1 MRKEYSHSFIVFVST
16 LFFILPLSPIQ
27 AENDFKFSHL
37 TVMDGLLHNSA
48 TCITQDSLGFVWIGT
63 QRGLNRYDGYKLD
76 SYLHPADLY
85 NSIFKNR
92 IRKIAIAENY
102 LWVATFSGLQ
112 CFDIVSKKYIDF
124 RDVNNVGL
132 ANRQIIQQLF
142 IDSKHRMWVST
153 TGKLE
158 CLLLDQNKKEPELK
172 SVEINNSSVF
182 NTASK
187 RTPDA
192 VELQN
197 GVVIILSDGNTYQVH
212 TLGTT
217 KLTTKFL
224 KLPLSNIRKMKA
236 VGNDLWLFS
245 EDKAIV
251 VRQKNGVFEQID
263 AFSYLPCAVVGVEY
277 TSSSVFVSTNH
288 GIMKISRM
296 PIVNR
301 IEYHYHSVLDPN
313 SVCSD
318 HQSGILIDNY
328 NNLWITTWSG
338 GVSYSNIGKQMF
350 ELVKFMPIQSNKYLP
365 NEFVYSIHEDN
376 KGDIYVGT
384 KFGGISRFNIQ
395 TKTFDYTLNLKE
407 KLGINAVVPCIK
419 SDDDWVYAAV
429 TFQGSSIYRI
439 NKRNQRIE
447 LVKSYMPNTIFSFD
461 IDKHK
466 QLWVGILGIGLS
478 CLKIENGKAISEKL
492 FSQKSDPVYNL
503 SSNEVNYVFSDKQK
517 NEVLISTTN
526 GINRLMLDDKGS
538 VSAISYYLA
547 NEKNSNS
554 LSSNYVWPIDKENDS
569 TYWVGTMGSGLNRII
584 IGKRE
589 EGIATYNAE
598 RFGTKDGAPSND
610 IESVLVDKFGHVWC
624 GGRYLSQF
632 NYKTKKFKTYY
643 EEDGIQSYL
652 FGTGTSCKTRNGM
665 LFFGGLKGMNYFT
678 PDTTVEKKQY
688 KIVFTRL
695 LIDGKTLVVGDT
707 LNGKIVLENDLSHIS
722 EVRLPYPCNNFTIE
736 FSSLTYSQKK
746 NIQYR
751 YKLKGFDND
760 WVYING
766 LSPFAM
772 YPKLPYKKYTF
783 IVEVGSN
790 NQWNNVVRE
799 MDIFILPPWWLSV
812 WAYMLYTIL
821 VLLIIYFTARYSL
834 NWINLKRQVTLQNER
849 EKQKEELMELKMNFF
864 TNISHEFKT
873 PLTLINAS
881 VNEIESQNEQLFGNR
896 YFQIL
901 KRNNSKLLHL
911 ISELM
916 DFQRSNA
923 SLIELKTTEIDVC
936 KFVQEIVEE
945 FMPLAER
952 SSIDMKLTLSQSK
965 MLAWVDEECL
975 VKIITN
981 VISNSIRYTE
991 SGGKIE
997 VKLSIG
1003 DLNQYQAKYKSKIAF
1018 TKDMQSGKQL
1028 IFSVSDTGVG
1038 ISSESLPDIFERFH
1052 TIISK
1057 TSKHL
1062 GSGVG
1067 LALVKSLV
1075 ELHKGGVLISSER
1088 FKGTEFVFSIPLESD
1103 YLTEYQKT
1111 IDNQFDRQL
1120 YFDDYKVQI
1129 LDSEEIAST
1138 VNDETKPT
1146 LLIVDDNKDI
1156 LMILQDHFKSE
1167 FNILLA
1173 LDGKEALDICNEKY
1187 PDIIISDVM
1196 MPVMTGLEFCNKVKS
1211 QLNTCF
1217 IPVILLTARG
1227 TTEQQIEGIDEGA
1240 DAYMPKPFHMGL
1252 LHATVVNLLNKSKLA
1267 SSRKV
1272 ANAEDV
1278 TANKAV
1284 RNLVIDQEKQLFI
1297 DKLTKLI
1304 LNNIDNSDYSVE
1316 HLSLDI
1322 GISRS
1327 RLYGQIKSITNGTL
1341 GDFIREVRLQKAA
1354 ELFRS
1359 TSMSIS
1365 EVGFQV
1371 GMESPSFFTRSFKQR
1386 FDMLPSE
1393 YIKRIKNNEI

>member
-1 MRKEYSHSFIVFVST
+1 MRKKYTLRIYVLFLMSFLSHFTSS
-16 LFFILPLSPIQ
+16 LH
-27 AENDFKFSHL
+27 AENDFKFNHL
-37 TVMDGLLHNSA
+37 TVIDGLLHNSA
-48 TCITQDSLGFVWIGT
+48 TCITQDSLGFIWIGT

-85 NSIFKNR
+85 NTVFKNR
-92 IRKIAIAENY
+92 ILKIAVANNY
-102 LWVATFSGLQ
+102 LWVATFSGIQ
-112 CFDIVSKKYIDF
+112 CFDIATKKYIDYK
-124 RDVNNVGL
+124 DVNNIDL
-132 ANRQIIQQLF
+132 ANRKIIQQLF
-142 IDSKHRMWVST
+142 VDSKHRMWIST
-153 TGKLE
+153 YKKLE
-158 CLLLDQNKKEPELK
+158 CVQIIEKNKEPELK
-172 SVEINNSSVF
+172 SIEIINSQVF
-182 NTASK
+182 NTINRKA
-187 RTPDA
+187 PEV

-197 GVVIILSDGNTYQVH
+197 GVVILLNDGNIYQMQSSKSNQLYTKHLKSPLSD
-212 TLGTT
+212 
-217 KLTTKFL
+217 
-224 KLPLSNIRKMKA
+224 IRNLKA

-245 EDKAIV
+245 VNRAIV
-251 VRQKNGVFEQID
+251 VRLKNGVLEQID
-263 AFSYLPCAVVGVEY
+263 AVSYLPCVIKEIQH
-277 TSSSVFVSTNH
+277 TTNSVFVSTNQ
-288 GIMKISRM
+288 GILKINRKPIGSR
-296 PIVNR
+296 V
-301 IEYHYHSVLDPN
+301 EYHHHSVLDPN
-313 SVCSD
+313 SVSSD
-318 HQSGILIDNY
+318 HHSGILIDKQ
-328 NNLWITTWSG
+328 NNLWITTWSA

-384 KFGGISRFNIQ
+384 KFGGISRFNLQ
-395 TKTFDYTLNLKE
+395 TKTFDFTLNLKE
-407 KLGINAVVPCIK
+407 KLGLNAVVPCIK
-419 SDDDWVYAAV
+419 SDDDWVYAVV
-429 TFQGSSIYRI
+429 TSLGSAIYRI
-439 NKRNQRIE
+439 NKRNLRIE
-447 LVKSYMPNTIFSFD
+447 LVKSFMPYTVFSFD

-466 QLWVGILGIGLS
+466 QLWVGMIGLGLS
-478 CLKIENGKAISEKL
+478 CIKIENGKVVSDKLYSE
-492 FSQKSDPVYNL
+492 KSDPVHNL
-503 SSNEVNYVFSDKQK
+503 SSNHVNYVFSDKQK

-526 GINRLMLDDKGS
+526 GINRLMLDDKGK
-538 VSAISYYLA
+538 VTAIAYYVA
-547 NEKNSNS
+547 NENNPNS
-554 LSSNYVWPIDKENDS
+554 LTSNYVWPIDKENDS
-569 TYWVGTMGSGLNRII
+569 TYWVGTMGSGLNRIV

-589 EGIATYNAE
+589 EGIANYKAE
-598 RFGTKDGAPSND
+598 RFGTNENAPSND
-610 IESVLVDKFGHVWC
+610 IESVLVDKFGNVWC
-624 GGRYLSQF
+624 GGRYLSKF
-632 NYKTKKFKTYY
+632 NYKTKKFTTYY
-643 EEDGIQSYL
+643 EEDGIQSYH
-652 FGTGTSCKTRNGM
+652 FGTGTSCKARSGM
-665 LFFGGLKGMNYFT
+665 LFFGGLKGMNYFM

-695 LIDGKTLVVGDT
+695 LIDGKTLAIGDT
-707 LNGKIVLENDLSHIS
+707 LNGKIVLKKDLTHIS
-722 EVRLPYPCNNFTIE
+722 EVRLPYPYNSFTIE

-760 WVYING
+760 WVYVNG
-766 LSPFAM
+766 LSPYAM

-790 NQWNNVVRE
+790 NQWNNVVSE
-799 MDIFILPPWWLSV
+799 IEIIISPPWWLSA

-821 VLLIIYFTARYSL
+821 VLMIIYFTARYSL
-834 NWINLKRQVTLQNER
+834 NWINLKRQVSLQNER
-849 EKQKEELMELKMNFF
+849 EKQKEELLELKMNFF

-881 VNEIESQNEQLFGNR
+881 VNEIENQFEQLFGNK

-923 SLIELKTTEIDVC
+923 ALIELKTTEVDIC

-952 SSIDMKLTLSQSK
+952 SSIDMQLTLPK
-965 MLAWVDEECL
+965 NKILAWVDEECL

-981 VISNSIRYTE
+981 IISNSLRYTE

-1003 DLNQYQAKYKSKIAF
+1003 DLNQYQTQYNSKIAF

-1038 ISSESLPDIFERFH
+1038 ISSESLPDVFERFH
-1052 TIISK
+1052 TVISK

-1067 LALVKSLV
+1067 LALVKSMV
-1075 ELHKGGVLISSER
+1075 ELHKGGVVISSER
-1088 FKGTEFVFSIPLESD
+1088 YKGTEFVFSIPLESD
-1103 YLTEYQKT
+1103 YLNENQKT
-1111 IDNQFDRQL
+1111 TDSQFDRQI

-1129 LDSEEIAST
+1129 LADDEIPT
-1138 VNDETKPT
+1138 TENDESKPT

-1156 LMILQDHFKSE
+1156 LMILNDHFKKE
-1167 FNILLA
+1167 FNILMA

-1196 MPVMTGLEFCNKVKS
+1196 MPIMTGLEFCNKVKS

-1240 DAYMPKPFHMGL
+1240 DAYIPKPFHMGL
-1252 LHATVVNLLNKSKLA
+1252 LHATVINLLNKSKLTI
-1267 SSRKV
+1267 SRKV
-1272 ANAEDV
+1272 TNTEDD
-1278 TANKAV
+1278 TANIAT
-1284 RNLVIDQEKQLFI
+1284 RNLVIDQENQMFVN
-1297 DKLTKLI
+1297 KLTKLI
-1304 LNNIDNSDYSVE
+1304 LNNLDNSEYTVDK
-1316 HLSLDI
+1316 LSLDI

-1327 RLYGQIKSITNGTL
+1327 RVYGQVKSITNGTL

-1354 ELFRS
+1354 ELFRT

-1365 EVGFQV
+1365 EVGFQIGV
-1371 GMESPSFFTRSFKQR
+1371 ESQSYFTRSFKQQ
-1386 FDMLPSE
+1386 FGMLPSE
-1393 YIKRIKNNEI
+1393 YIKKIKNNEI

>member
-1 MRKEYSHSFIVFVST
+1 MRKKYTLRIYVLLLMSFLPHFA
-16 LFFILPLSPIQ
+16 ILLQ
-27 AENDFKFSHL
+27 AENDFKFNHL

-48 TCITQDSLGFVWIGT
+48 TCITQDSAGFIWIGT

-76 SYLHPADLY
+76 SYLYEVDLY
-85 NSIFKNR
+85 ATIFKNR
-92 IRKIAIAENY
+92 IRKIAVAENY
-102 LWVATFSGLQ
+102 LWVATFSGMQ
-112 CFDIVSKKYIDF
+112 CFDIVTKKYIDF
-124 RDVNNVGL
+124 KDVNNIGL

-142 IDSKHRMWVST
+142 IDSKRRMWIST

-158 CLLLDQNKKEPELK
+158 CVVIDQSKKEPELK
-172 SVEINNSSVF
+172 SVEINNSPVF
-182 NTASK
+182 NTISK
-187 RTPDA
+187 RSPEV

-197 GVVIILSDGNTYQVH
+197 GIVVLLSDGNMYEVQ
-212 TLGTT
+212 TLGST
-217 KLTTKFL
+217 KLATKFL
-224 KLPLSNIRKMKA
+224 KSPLSDIRKMKA
-236 VGNDLWLFS
+236 VGTDLWLFS
-245 EDKAIV
+245 VDKAIV
-251 VRQKNGVFEQID
+251 VRPKNGVFEQVD
-263 AFSYLPCAVVGVEY
+263 AFSYSPCAIVGVEY
-277 TSSSVFVSTNH
+277 TSNSVFVSTNQ
-288 GIMKISRM
+288 GIMKINRL
-296 PIVNR
+296 PIGNR

-318 HQSGILIDNY
+318 HQSGILIDNH
-328 NNLWITTWSG
+328 NNLWITTYSG
-338 GVSYSNIGKQMF
+338 GLSYSNIGKQLF
-350 ELVKFMPIQSNKYLP
+350 DLVKFMPIQSNKYLP

-384 KFGGISRFNIQ
+384 KFGGISRFNIK
-395 TKTFDYTLNLKE
+395 TKTFDYTINLKE

-439 NKRNQRIE
+439 NKRSLQIE
-447 LVKSYMPNTIFSFD
+447 LVKSYAPNTIFSFD

-466 QLWVGILGIGLS
+466 QLWVGILGSGLS

-492 FSQKSDPVYNL
+492 YSDKSDPIHNL
-503 SSNEVNYVFSDKQK
+503 SSKEVNYVFADMQK

-526 GINRLMLDDKGS
+526 GINRLMLDAKGD
-538 VSAISYYLA
+538 VSAIAYYLA
-547 NEKNSNS
+547 NEKNKKT

-610 IESVLVDKFGHVWC
+610 IESVLVDKFGNVWC

-652 FGTGTSCKTRNGM
+652 FGTGTSCKARNGM
-665 LFFGGLKGMNYFT
+665 LFFGGLKGMNYFM

-695 LIDGKTLVVGDT
+695 LIDGKTIAVGDT
-707 LNGKIVLENDLSHIS
+707 LNGRIVLEKDLSHIS
-722 EVRLPYPCNNFTIE
+722 EVSLAYPYNNFTIE

-760 WVYING
+760 WVYVNG
-766 LSPFAM
+766 LNPFAM

-783 IVEVGSN
+783 IVQVGSN
-790 NQWNNVVRE
+790 NQWNDVVNE
-799 MDIFILPPWWLSV
+799 IDIDILPPWWLSG
-812 WAYMLYTIL
+812 WAYLLYTIL
-821 VLLIIYFTARYSL
+821 VMLIVYFTARYSL

-849 EKQKEELMELKMNFF
+849 EKQKEELLELKMNFF

-881 VNEIESQNEQLFGNR
+881 VNEIENQFEQLLGNR

-923 SLIELKTTEIDVC
+923 SLIELKTTEIDIC

-945 FMPLAER
+945 FMPLADR
-952 SSIDMKLTLSQSK
+952 SSIEMKLELPSHNI
-965 MLAWVDEECL
+965 LAWVDEECL

-981 VISNSIRYTE
+981 VISNSLRYTE
-991 SGGKIE
+991 SGGQIIVKLETGMLEE
-997 VKLSIG
+997 VKS
-1003 DLNQYQAKYKSKIAF
+1003 QYVDKLVFAKEMIA
-1018 TKDMQSGKQL
+1018 GEQL
-1028 IFSVSDTGVG
+1028 LFSVSDTGVG
-1038 ISSESLPDIFERFH
+1038 ISAESLPDVFERFH
-1052 TIISK
+1052 TVVSK

-1067 LALVKSLV
+1067 LALVKSMV
-1075 ELHKGGVLISSER
+1075 ELHKGGVLVSSER
-1088 FKGTEFVFSIPLESD
+1088 NRGTEFVFSIPLDSN
-1103 YLTEYQKT
+1103 YLTENQKT
-1111 IDNQFDRQL
+1111 TDNHFDRQL

-1129 LDSEEIAST
+1129 LDSEEIATIVTDDS
-1138 VNDETKPT
+1138 KPT

-1156 LMILQDHFKSE
+1156 LMILNDHFKSE
-1167 FNILLA
+1167 FNILMA
-1173 LDGKEALDICNEKY
+1173 LDGKEALDVCNEKY

-1240 DAYMPKPFHMGL
+1240 DAYIPKPFHMGL
-1252 LHATVVNLLNKSKLA
+1252 LHATVINLLNKSKLT
-1267 SSRKV
+1267 SSRK
-1272 ANAEDV
+1272 ATTTEDI
-1278 TANKAV
+1278 TANKAT

-1354 ELFRS
+1354 ELFRT

-1386 FDMLPSE
+1386 FGMLPSE